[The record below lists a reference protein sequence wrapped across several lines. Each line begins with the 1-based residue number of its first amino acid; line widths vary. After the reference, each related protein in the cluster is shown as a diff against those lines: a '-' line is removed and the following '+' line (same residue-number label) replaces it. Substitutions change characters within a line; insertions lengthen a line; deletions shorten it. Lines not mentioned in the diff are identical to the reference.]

1 MVTVRQVLR
10 EKGSNVWSV
19 APDATVFEAIQIMAE
34 KGVGALLVMEW
45 SRLVGVIS
53 ERDYTRKIVLK
64 DRSSRATMVRD
75 IMTEKVIHVS
85 PDTSIDECMILMS
98 DNRIRHLPVLE
109 GERVVGVMS
118 VKDVLHNII
127 SEKQSLIQQ
136 LESYITGTA

>member
-1 MVTVRQVLR
+1 MVTVRQVMR
-10 EKGSNVWSV
+10 EKGENVWSV
-19 APDATVFEAIQIMAE
+19 SPDATVFEAIQVMAE

-45 SRLVGVIS
+45 SRLVGIIS

-64 DRSSRATMVRD
+64 DRSSRATKVRD
-75 IMTEKVIHVS
+75 IMTEKVIHVT
-85 PDTSIDECMILMS
+85 PDNSIDECMMLMS
-98 DNRIRHLPVLE
+98 DNYIRHLPVLD

>member
-10 EKGSNVWSV
+10 EKGSEVWSV

-75 IMTEKVIHVS
+75 IMTEKVIHVA
-85 PDTSIDECMILMS
+85 PDTSIDECMMLMS

>member
-1 MVTVRQVLR
+1 MVTVRQVMR
-10 EKGSNVWSV
+10 EKGEDVWSV
-19 APDATVFEAIQIMAE
+19 SPDATVFEAIQVMAE

-45 SRLVGVIS
+45 SRLVGIIS

-64 DRSSRATMVRD
+64 DRSSRATKVRD
-75 IMTEKVIHVS
+75 IMTEKVIHVT

-98 DNRIRHLPVLE
+98 DNYIRHLPVLD
-109 GERVVGVMS
+109 GDRVVGVMS

>member
-1 MVTVRQVLR
+1 MR
-10 EKGSNVWSV
+10 EKGEDVWSV
-19 APDATVFEAIQIMAE
+19 SPDATVFEAIQVMAE

-45 SRLVGVIS
+45 SRLVGIIS

-64 DRSSRATMVRD
+64 DRSSRATKVRD
-75 IMTEKVIHVS
+75 IMTEKVIHVT

-98 DNRIRHLPVLE
+98 DNYIRHLPVLD
-109 GERVVGVMS
+109 GDRVVGVMS

>member
-75 IMTEKVIHVS
+75 IMTEKVIHVA
-85 PDTSIDECMILMS
+85 PDTSIDECMMLMS

>member
-53 ERDYTRKIVLK
+53 ERDYPRKIVLK

-75 IMTEKVIHVS
+75 IMTEKVIHVA
-85 PDTSIDECMILMS
+85 PDTSIDECMMLMS

>member
-1 MVTVRQVLR
+1 MVTVRQVIR
-10 EKGSNVWSV
+10 EKGSEVWSV

-64 DRSSRATMVRD
+64 DRSSRATKVRD
-75 IMTEKVIHVS
+75 IMTEKVIHVA